1 MKEYEAL
8 FVIDPEKEGSLK
20 EITESIVGT
29 ITKNKGKIDQQAT
42 WGKQKLS
49 HPIDKKQDGIYYK
62 LDFSMDPS
70 GIRTINNT
78 YKLDA
83 NILRVMITAK

>member
-8 FVIDPEKEGSLK
+8 FVIDPDKESSL
-20 EITESIVGT
+20 EQIAESIVGA
-29 ITKNKGKIDQQAT
+29 ITKNKGKVDNQAN
-42 WGKQKLS
+42 WGKQRLS

-62 LDFSMDPS
+62 LNFSMDPTLV
-70 GIRTINNT
+70 RTISNV
-78 YKLDA
+78 YKLDS